1 MAVVRIVTDST
12 AFLDQET
19 VDKYNIAIV
28 PLYVNFENEVIIDG
42 SVSNAAFF
50 DKVRSS
56 AKMPFTSQPSPGDF
70 VKVFENIIADGND
83 IVTIVI
89 SSGISGTYES
99 ALNAAKMVGLN
110 RIAVIDSLST
120 SGGLAMLVKEAAE
133 AAAQGKSKEEI
144 AAIVEAKRSQI
155 RIFFVPDTLEYLKK
169 GGRIGGAQALIGT
182 LLKIK
187 PVLHLRNGKVDSF
200 DKVRTM
206 KKALERII
214 EEIPPAKGAFP
225 LYLLHAEAPETV
237 ETLKN
242 MVKERFPQALIT
254 ISELS
259 PVIGTHSGPG
269 VVGISFYARSE
280 DNGR

>member
-1 MAVVRIVTDST
+1 MTPVRIVTDST

-19 VDKYNIAIV
+19 VGKYNVAVV

-42 SVSNAAFF
+42 SISNAAFF
-50 DKVRSS
+50 AKVRSS

-70 VKVFENIIADGND
+70 VKVFEQIIKDGND
-83 IVTIVI
+83 VVTIVI

-99 ALNAAKMVGLN
+99 ALNAAKMVDMN
-110 RIAVIDSLST
+110 RIMVIDSLST
-120 SGGLAMLVKEAAE
+120 SGGLAMLVREAAE

-144 AAIVEAKRSQI
+144 TAIIEAKKSKL

-169 GGRIGGAQALIGT
+169 GGRIGGAQALLGT

-187 PVLHLRNGKVDSF
+187 PVLHLSNGKVDAY

-206 KKALERII
+206 KKALLRIVD
-214 EEIPPAKGAFP
+214 ELPPAKGAFP
-225 LYLLHAEAPETV
+225 LYILHAEAPETV
-237 ETLKN
+237 ETLKH
-242 MVKERFPQALIT
+242 MLKERFPEAQIT

-259 PVIGTHSGPG
+259 PVIGTHTGPG
-269 VVGISFYARSE
+269 VIGISFYAQ
-280 DNGR
+280 

>member
-1 MAVVRIVTDST
+1 MAPVRIVTDST
-12 AFLDQET
+12 AFLDQEIL
-19 VDKYNIAIV
+19 VKYNIAVV

-42 SVSNAAFF
+42 SISNAEFF
-50 DKVRSS
+50 AKVRSS
-56 AKMPFTSQPSPGDF
+56 TKMPFTSQPSPGDF
-70 VKVFENIIADGND
+70 VKVFEKIIEDGND

-99 ALNAAKMVGLN
+99 ALNAAKMVDMN
-110 RIAVIDSLST
+110 RIAVIDSKST
-120 SGGLAMLVKEAAE
+120 AGGLAMLVMEAAE
-133 AAAQGKSKEEI
+133 AAAQGKNREEI
-144 AAIVEAKRSQI
+144 AAFIEAKKSHVRL
-155 RIFFVPDTLEYLKK
+155 FFVPDTLEYLKK

-187 PVLHLRNGKVDSF
+187 PVLHLNNGKVDAF

-214 EEIPPAKGAFP
+214 DEMPPSKGVFP
-225 LYLLHAEAPETV
+225 LHLLHAEAPVTV
-237 ETLKN
+237 ETLKH
-242 MVKERFPQALIT
+242 MVKERFPQAQIT

-269 VVGISFYARSE
+269 VVGICFYAQ
-280 DNGR
+280 